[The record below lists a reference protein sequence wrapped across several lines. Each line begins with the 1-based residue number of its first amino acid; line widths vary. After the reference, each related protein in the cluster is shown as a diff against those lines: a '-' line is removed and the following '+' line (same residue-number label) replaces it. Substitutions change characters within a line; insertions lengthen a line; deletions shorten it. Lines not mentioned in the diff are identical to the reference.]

1 MNAFTHRHY
10 TCINNIHSLLA
21 THDDTMGGYLLFIF
35 DFLLLQESQCIANIH
50 RAHSRLNMA
59 SWRLFNGH
67 TWREGEK
74 NYLVLGTFEDPHFSM
89 KAMDGFADDDYHKKK
104 WRFAVL
110 TLVVINLGGWKLELK
125 VRQGNGIT

>member
-89 KAMDGFADDDYHKKK
+89 KAMDGFADDDYHKK
-104 WRFAVL
+104 
-110 TLVVINLGGWKLELK
+110 NGGSPFLHSL
-125 VRQGNGIT
+125 